1 MQKRKKI
8 TSFAATLLGLKAEE
22 LCPFSSRSNACENS
36 LLEANHNANYGFFF
50 WKQANSPNSIPIR
63 INPKSQLDQI
73 ATPFALNSGLS
84 DTTPDEEEDEGAL
97 VGKVVRTRAMFCL
110 SSGLSKMGPTSS
122 PLSSTA
128 TLLSNRSFPASTSL
142 APAILTTAFPDLQ
155 LNDDFFFNDDDDAH
169 SFFGPNR
176 ITSILIFSSFSYSNA
191 KLGFNGTYK
200 TRVSEIVHS
209 SFMVKAE
216 KFPISDDRARGR
228 DGDGE
233 SNEGEE
239 KGGDEEMGD
248 RAIDLQFLI
257 NGLELGR
264 RDVATL
270 FFLLQLPLFS
280 FFSFET

>member
-1 MQKRKKI
+1 
-8 TSFAATLLGLKAEE
+8 
-22 LCPFSSRSNACENS
+22 
-36 LLEANHNANYGFFF
+36 
-50 WKQANSPNSIPIR
+50 
-63 INPKSQLDQI
+63 
-73 ATPFALNSGLS
+73 
-84 DTTPDEEEDEGAL
+84 
-97 VGKVVRTRAMFCL
+97 
-110 SSGLSKMGPTSS
+110 
-122 PLSSTA
+122 
-128 TLLSNRSFPASTSL
+128 
-142 APAILTTAFPDLQ
+142 
-155 LNDDFFFNDDDDAH
+155 
-169 SFFGPNR
+169 
-176 ITSILIFSSFSYSNA
+176 
-191 KLGFNGTYK
+191 
-200 TRVSEIVHS
+200 
-209 SFMVKAE
+209 MVKAE